1 MKVMLK
7 RTTAFMV
14 GLVLTYQAYAQT
26 EATGYFMNG
35 IPQVTIHNP
44 AFVPN
49 YKFSIG
55 LPFSSVMMGYSNN
68 GFSYNDL
75 ITRQDGKVNAD
86 LNKLVKSLADKNYIT
101 AVGQMDL
108 LRVGF
113 TINPKLYMQVN
124 ATGKMYS
131 RFQLPKEVASLFV
144 DGTAPLVGT
153 SSNFSPEAEGLSYLE
168 TAVSASYQLNEKLTI
183 GARVKYLKGI
193 ANATTDRSA
202 MSIAVSDSYEIT
214 ASGDMSFR
222 TSGINNLDQSD
233 YNFGEEWKNYS
244 KNNGYGIDLGASYQ
258 LMDKLT
264 VAASIIDLGRISWK
278 NDLYSYSLDKA
289 TANYTF
295 SGVDIEKI
303 VNGDSKYFDAELDS
317 IENKF
322 ELKEGTI
329 SSYST
334 WLPGKMFVSGNYE
347 LMKNLNVGAVLF
359 TEKFQGRFSPGG
371 SASLIKNFGK
381 WVSTSVSYTI
391 SNRSFNNLGAGVSF
405 NLAPVQFYI
414 VGDNLLRMPLS
425 LIAKQNING
434 YVNSTQVFNVRFGM
448 NIVWGRIKGKESTSV
463 TGETKAP
470 EKSKSGSKSSS
481 VTGGKKAPEKAKPS
495 YIRARKKSR

>member
-1 MKVMLK
+1 MLRKVATLI
-7 RTTAFMV
+7 V
-14 GLVLTYQAYAQT
+14 GIVLVYQGYAQT
-26 EATGYFMNG
+26 EATSYFMNS
-35 IPQVTIHNP
+35 IPQVAIHNP

-55 LPFSSVMMGYSNN
+55 LPFSSMMMGYSNN

-75 ITRQDGKVNAD
+75 VTRQDGNVSAD

-101 AVGQMDL
+101 TTGQMDL

-113 TINPKLYMQVN
+113 KITPKLYMQFN
-124 ATGKMYS
+124 ATGKMYA

-144 DGTAPLVGT
+144 EGTAPLVGT
-153 SSNFSPEAEGLSYLE
+153 SNNFSPEGEGLSYLE
-168 TAVSASYQLNEKLTI
+168 SALSASYQLNEKLTI
-183 GARVKYLKGI
+183 GARLKYLKGI
-193 ANATTDRSA
+193 VNATTDRSS
-202 MSIAVSDSYEIT
+202 MSIAVNDNYEIT
-214 ASGDMSFR
+214 ASGDLSFK
-222 TSGINNLDQSD
+222 TSGINN
-233 YNFGEEWKNYS
+233 FGDSNYDFGKEWKNYS
-244 KNNGYGIDLGASYQ
+244 KNTGYGIDLGATYK
-258 LMDKLT
+258 LMSKLT
-264 VAASIIDLGRISWK
+264 VAASIIDLGKISWK

-303 VNGDSKYFDAELDS
+303 VNGNSNYLDSELDS
-317 IENKF
+317 IRSKF
-322 ELKEGTI
+322 ELKEGVI

-347 LMKNLNVGAVLF
+347 LMKNLNLGAVLF

-371 SASLIKNFGK
+371 SASLVKNFGK

-391 SNRSFNNLGAGVSF
+391 SNRSFNNLGAGVSV
-405 NLAPVQFYI
+405 NLAPIQFYI

-425 LIAKQNING
+425 LIANQNING
-434 YVNSTQVFNVRFGM
+434 YINSTQVFNVRFGM
-448 NIVWGRIKGKESTSV
+448 NIVWGRSKEKESISV
-463 TGETKAP
+463 TGGTKAP

-481 VTGGKKAPEKAKPS
+481 VTGGKSAPEKAKPS

>member
-1 MKVMLK
+1 MLRKVAALI
-7 RTTAFMV
+7 V
-14 GLVLTYQAYAQT
+14 GIVLVYQGYAQT
-26 EATGYFMNG
+26 EATSYFMNS
-35 IPQVTIHNP
+35 IPQVAIHNP

-55 LPFSSVMMGYSNN
+55 LPFSSMMMGYSNN

-75 ITRQDGKVNAD
+75 VTRQDGNVSAD

-101 AVGQMDL
+101 TVGQMDL

-113 TINPKLYMQVN
+113 KITPKLYMQFN
-124 ATGKMYS
+124 ATGKMYA

-144 DGTAPLVGT
+144 EGTAPLVGT
-153 SSNFSPEAEGLSYLE
+153 SNNFSPEGEGLSYLE
-168 TAVSASYQLNEKLTI
+168 SALSASYQLNEKLTI
-183 GARVKYLKGI
+183 GARLKYLKGI
-193 ANATTDRSA
+193 VNATTDRSS
-202 MSIAVSDSYEIT
+202 MSIAVNDNYEIT
-214 ASGDMSFR
+214 ASGDLSFK
-222 TSGINNLDQSD
+222 TSGINN
-233 YNFGEEWKNYS
+233 FGDSNYDFGNEWKNYT
-244 KNNGYGIDLGASYQ
+244 KNNGYGIDLGATYQ
-258 LMDKLT
+258 LIDKLT

-295 SGVDIEKI
+295 SGIDVEKI
-303 VNGDSKYFDAELDS
+303 VNGDSDYLDSELDS
-317 IENKF
+317 LENKF

-329 SSYST
+329 GSYST
-334 WLPGKMFVSGNYE
+334 WLPGKMFISGNYE

-391 SNRSFNNLGAGVSF
+391 SNRSFNNLGAGVSI

-414 VGDNLLRMPLS
+414 VGDNMLRMPLS
-425 LIAKQNING
+425 LAVKQDLNSF
-434 YVNSTQVFNVRFGM
+434 VNSTQFFNVRFGM
-448 NIVWGRIKGKESTSV
+448 NIVWGRNKGTDAKSSSV
-463 TGETKAP
+463 TGGNKAP
-470 EKSKSGSKSSS
+470 EKSKSRSRPES
-481 VTGGKKAPEKAKPS
+481 VTGGKNAPEKAKTS
-495 YIRARKKSR
+495 IRARKKSR

>member
-1 MKVMLK
+1 ML
-7 RTTAFMV
+7 RRITTLIV
-14 GLVLTYQAYAQT
+14 GIILTYQVYAQT
-26 EATGYFMNG
+26 EATGYFMNS

-49 YKFSIG
+49 YKFSVG
-55 LPFSSVMMGYSNN
+55 LPFSSMMMGYSNN

-75 ITRQDGKVNAD
+75 ITKKDGNVSAD

-113 TINPKLYMQVN
+113 KINPKLYIQVN

-144 DGTAPLVGT
+144 EGTAPLVGT
-153 SSNFSPEAEGLSYLE
+153 SSNFSPEGEGLSYLE
-168 TAVSASYQLNEKLTI
+168 TALSTSYQLNEKLTI
-183 GARVKYLKGI
+183 GARIKYLKGI
-193 ANATTDRSA
+193 ANATTDHSA
-202 MSIAVSDSYEIT
+202 MNIAVNDNYEIT
-214 ASGDMSFR
+214 ASGDLRFN
-222 TSGINNLDQSD
+222 TSGINSLGESNYD
-233 YNFGEEWKNYS
+233 FGKEWKNYT
-244 KNNGYGIDLGASYQ
+244 KNNGYGIDLGATYQ

-264 VAASIIDLGRISWK
+264 VAASIIDLGKISWK

-303 VNGDSKYFDAELDS
+303 VNGDSKYLDAELDS
-317 IENKF
+317 IKSKF

-329 SSYST
+329 GSYNT
-334 WLPGKMFVSGNYE
+334 WLLGKMFISGNYE

-359 TEKFQGRFSPGG
+359 TEKFQGRVSPGG
-371 SASLIKNFGK
+371 SASLVKNFGK

-391 SNRSFNNLGAGVSF
+391 SSRSFNNLGAGVSF
-405 NLAPVQFYI
+405 NLAPVQLYI
-414 VGDNLLRMPLS
+414 VGDNMLRMPLS
-425 LIAKQNING
+425 LAAKQNLNSF
-434 YVNSTQVFNVRFGM
+434 VNSTQFFNVRFGI
-448 NIVWGRIKGKESTSV
+448 NIVWGRSKGMDSQINSV
-463 TGETKAP
+463 TGGDRAP
-470 EKSKSGSKSSS
+470 TKSKSSSKSSS
-481 VTGGKKAPEKAKPS
+481 VTGGKKAPEKAMPS